1 MAAALPEVSYRK
13 RATMPNVPRHLQD
26 IAPGTSLLP
35 IPFFLSLFACLLFA
49 VTIVVD
55 GKVFRGEFNLPV
67 WLSVGNIDDARALLS
82 ALLGAVSTVLALI
95 FSVSLLVFSAAATQ
109 FGPRLMHRFLRD
121 RMMQITLG
129 IFIATFF
136 HALFTFIAIRQHGAE
151 QFVPQLTILTTC
163 TLVVISFASLVF
175 FNDKIATS
183 IQANNV
189 LPGILEDLQTAVTQM
204 SHARARQ
211 AKRTNGTP
219 QNPDTPQLRD
229 FAELQRLSARDGA
242 VVRSAISGFVQVI
255 HFERLAASETPQAD
269 VVVNLLFRPGQ
280 FVGQG
285 ETIARVLPAQFV
297 KALGPSVIGAVKL
310 GRHRNLEQDAEFAI
324 AQLVEIALRALSPA
338 INDTYTA
345 LYCIDWL
352 GEAIRGLA
360 NLPEPTGVWS
370 SEDGTVSVLF
380 PPLRFRDIVKTAFD
394 LLRQASI
401 HNTAV
406 KIHLLR
412 TWSRL
417 APDLTNPIQGT
428 ALLEQAQAVWEV
440 TSQETMAAVDRADV
454 KVAYDNVVGLLSP
467 VLKEEKIRGNSKF
480 PTTSCDEAGHA

>member
-1 MAAALPEVSYRK
+1 
-13 RATMPNVPRHLQD
+13 MPNVPRHLED

-35 IPFFLSLFACLLFA
+35 VPLCLSLLACLFFA
-49 VTIVVD
+49 VTIALD
-55 GKVFRGEFNLPV
+55 AKVFRGMFTLPA

-121 RMMQITLG
+121 RMMQIALG
-129 IFIATFF
+129 LFIATFF
-136 HALFTFIAIRQHGAE
+136 HVLLTFIAVRQHGAD
-151 QFVPQLTILTTC
+151 QFVPQLTIMTTC

-175 FNDKIATS
+175 FNNKIAMS
-183 IQANNV
+183 IQTNNV
-189 LPGILEDLQTAVTQM
+189 LPGILEDLQTVVTQR
-204 SHARARQ
+204 SYSIAQQ
-211 AKRTNGTP
+211 AKRTSEIP
-219 QNPDTPQLRD
+219 QNPGPLQLRD
-229 FAELQRLSARDGA
+229 VAELQKLSARDGA
-242 VVRSAISGFVQVI
+242 VVRSVISGFVQVI
-255 HFERLAASETPQAD
+255 HFERMASETAQAN
-269 VVVNLLFRPGQ
+269 VVISLLFRPGQ

-285 ETIARVLPAQFV
+285 ETIARVLPAQCV

-310 GRHRNLEQDAEFAI
+310 GRHRNLEQDLEFAI

-360 NLPEPTGVWS
+360 NLPEQTGIWS
-370 SEDGTVSVLF
+370 SEDGKVSILF
-380 PPLRFRDIVKTAFD
+380 PPLQFRDIVKTAFD

-401 HNTAV
+401 GNAAV
-406 KIHLLR
+406 KIHLLH

-417 APDLTNPIQGT
+417 APDLTNPIQSQS
-428 ALLEQAQAVWEV
+428 LLEQAQAVWET
-440 TSQETMAAVDRADV
+440 TSQETMAAVDRADI
-454 KVAYDNVVGLLSP
+454 KLAYDSSVELLSAF
-467 VLKEEKIRGNSKF
+467 LKEEGHLKNATF
-480 PTTSCDEAGHA
+480 PTAAFDRSDHA